1 MKKLIMILMIAI
13 ASTSVTFGQ
22 KKMSKDAKVEDQI
35 IALEKA
41 GWESWK
47 NKDSSWVKKNAADD
61 ILIISSA
68 GVADKAQYITD
79 LPLCDIKSVM
89 LENFKTVMPA
99 KDTVILTYTA
109 MQDGICYG
117 QKIPSQVRAM
127 SYYVK
132 RGGRWLE
139 AMYMETPMA
148 Q

>member
-1 MKKLIMILMIAI
+1 MKKLMMILMITI
-13 ASTSVTFGQ
+13 ATVSVAFGQ
-22 KKMSKDAKVEDQI
+22 TKTAKDSKIEAQI

-41 GWESWK
+41 GWVAWK
-47 NKDSSWVKKNAADD
+47 NKDSSWVKKNTTDE

-68 GVADKAQYITD
+68 GVADKAQYTKD
-79 LPLCDIKSVM
+79 LPLCDIKSVA
-89 LENFKTVMPA
+89 LDNFKSEMPS
-99 KDTVILTYTA
+99 KDTFILTYTA

-117 QKIPSQVRAM
+117 QKIPAQVRAM

-139 AMYMETPMA
+139 AMYMETPTA

>member
-1 MKKLIMILMIAI
+1 MKKIMMILMIAI
-13 ASTSVTFGQ
+13 GVSSVAYGQ
-22 KKMSKDAKVEDQI
+22 TKMSKDSKVEAQL

-47 NKDSSWVKKNAADD
+47 NKDAAWVKKNTTDE

-68 GVADKAQYITD
+68 GVADKAQYIKD
-79 LPLCDIKSVM
+79 LPSCDIKSVA
-89 LENFKTVMPA
+89 LDNFKSEMPS
-99 KDTVILTYTA
+99 KDTFILTYTA
-109 MQDGICYG
+109 MQDGVCNG
-117 QKIPSQVRAM
+117 QKIPQQVRAM

-132 RGGRWLE
+132 RGGKWLE